1 MDNDM
6 IKVVDIE
13 ELVKLQKRLENISDQ
28 IQKLNLQ
35 NILDMS
41 RDSIIEAKSIYRQLK
56 EKNLLNNDTY
66 KTKQL
71 KISLSKEYALESNIM
86 KIYVILARELENWRR
101 LYLQLV

>member
-28 IQKLNLQ
+28 IQKLKLQ

-41 RDSIIEAKSIYRQLK
+41 RNSIIEAKSIYRQLK

-86 KIYVILARELENWRR
+86 KIYVILARELENWRK

>member
-1 MDNDM
+1 MYNDM
-6 IKVVDIE
+6 IKVVDID
-13 ELVKLQKRLENISDQ
+13 ELVKLQKRLENISDK
-28 IQKLNLQ
+28 IQKLKLQ

-86 KIYVILARELENWRR
+86 KIYVILARELENWRK

>member
-41 RDSIIEAKSIYRQLK
+41 RDSITEAKSINRQLK
-56 EKNLLNNDTY
+56 EKNLLNNDNY
-66 KTKQL
+66 KTKEL
-71 KISLSKEYALESNIM
+71 NITLSKEVAIESNIM
-86 KIYVILARELENWRR
+86 KIYVILANELENWRR
-101 LYLQLV
+101 LYFKLI